1 MRRWLAPVLLACAA
15 ACSASTHEPD
25 DASASKDGFVPSD
38 ASFDAT
44 SDAPAMCGPVDVTGF
59 QPTALVQPNPPQQN
73 KCTSQQTSD
82 YAQCQAAKVTSLC
95 KQFADGQTGQ
105 ACRQCI
111 ETQSTDQR
119 WGVIVFQGTM
129 SGTINVEGCVD
140 DALNQVSKEK
150 ESGGTGSCGDLL
162 HASYGC
168 LDEACAAC
176 ANDDD
181 DVSCVNDAVASGCKS
196 YDQAVE
202 STTGPCGALLSD
214 AAPPSVAACF
224 ANDTITDPTQREVD
238 WLTRIVGYMCG
249 P

>member
-1 MRRWLAPVLLACAA
+1 MRRALFTIALVACGSADKGPPDAAIDAHADVKYENDAA
-15 ACSASTHEPD
+15 A
-25 DASASKDGFVPSD
+25 
-38 ASFDAT
+38 
-44 SDAPAMCGPVDVTGF
+44 DAPTMCGPVDVTGYL
-59 QPTALVQPNPPQQN
+59 PTPLVPPNPPHQN

-95 KQFADGQTGQ
+95 KQFADGQSGQ

-119 WGVIVFQGTM
+119 WGVIVFQGTT

-140 DALNQVSKEK
+140 DALGQTSKEK
-150 ESGGTGSCGDLL
+150 ENGGTGSCGDLL

-168 LDEACAAC
+168 QDQACAAC
-176 ANDDD
+176 SSDDAQ
-181 DVSCVNDAVASGCKS
+181 SCLDEALTGGCKS

-202 STTGPCGALLSD
+202 SATGPCSALLSD
-214 AAPPSVAACF
+214 AAPPASAACF
-224 ANDTITDPTQREVD
+224 ADDSISDPTQRGVD

>member
-1 MRRWLAPVLLACAA
+1 MLALVGIA
-15 ACSASTHEPD
+15 ACGSSGDKSPDSGADARADVHVED
-25 DASASKDGFVPSD
+25 DAAIDSPGGV
-38 ASFDAT
+38 
-44 SDAPAMCGPVDVTGF
+44 CGPVDVTGY
-59 QPTALVQPNPPQQN
+59 QPSTFVPPNPPHAN

-82 YAQCQAAKVTSLC
+82 YAQCQAAKNTSLC

-111 ETQSTDQR
+111 ETQASDQR
-119 WGVIVFQGTM
+119 WGVIVFQGTT

-140 DALNQVSKEK
+140 DALGQVAKEK

-168 LDEACAAC
+168 QEEACAAC
-176 ANDDD
+176 SGD
-181 DVSCVNDAVASGCKS
+181 DVGSCIDDAVSGGCKS
-196 YDQAVE
+196 YDQAVQ
-202 STTGPCGALLSD
+202 SSTGPCSALLGD
-214 AAPPSVAACF
+214 AAPAAASACF
-224 ANDTITDPTQREVD
+224 PDESISDPTQRDVD

>member
-1 MRRWLAPVLLACAA
+1 MKRRALLVLALI
-15 ACSASTHEPD
+15 ACSGGDKGPPDSSAPDARYDVAHED
-25 DASASKDGFVPSD
+25 DAS
-38 ASFDAT
+38 T
-44 SDAPAMCGPVDVTGF
+44 NDAPTGMCGPVDVTGF
-59 QPTALVQPNPPQQN
+59 QPTALVPPNPPHQN

-95 KQFADGQTGQ
+95 KQFADGQSGQ

-119 WGVIVFQGTM
+119 WGVIVFQGT

-140 DALNQVSKEK
+140 DALAQTSKEK
-150 ESGGTGSCGDLL
+150 ENGGTGSCGDLL

-168 LDEACAAC
+168 QTEACAAC
-176 ANDDD
+176 SSDELGA
-181 DVSCVNDAVASGCKS
+181 CVNEAVSGGCKS
-196 YDQAVE
+196 YDQAVQ
-202 STTGPCGALLSD
+202 SGTGPCSKLLSD
-214 AAPPSVAACF
+214 AAPPAVAACF
-224 ANDTITDPTQREVD
+224 PDDSISDPTQRDVD